1 MIKNFKHLIDTFLFF
16 FEKKE
21 KKAFLFLSIC
31 LLILGLF
38 EVLTLVTIGL
48 FLKVVSNPNYLNENI
63 FLNDIFILLDFNK
76 SNIQLYLAV
85 SLCIILI
92 ATSFFNLFINW
103 RSYNYISNIS
113 SNISKKIF
121 FYYLHQDYSFH
132 ILNEKSELIKK
143 IIYDLD
149 KTINGVFLA
158 IIAIIS
164 KLVLTLFILSFLF
177 YLNFFISILVICFLS
192 LFYII
197 FYTFIKNNLSIISN
211 SLTSSQ
217 NSQVKILNESLG
229 GIKEIILSRSYN
241 QFYNNYSA
249 VVENY
254 NKKHSDYLKISQL
267 PRSILELLS
276 IIIIIFILIVL
287 TKIYNNDIYL
297 FLPTLG
303 IYALAGLKTIPAV
316 QTFFQGITQIKTC
329 LSSYKLIYADFAE
342 YKILQNKITA
352 AKNVSLL
359 NFENVIVLNDIS
371 YHYPLMKTNIIKNIN
386 LTIKK
391 NQLTSIIGPNGSGKS
406 TLVNI
411 ILGILKP
418 QNGNIFIDQS
428 ELTNDNLF
436 LWQKKI
442 GYVSQNI
449 FLFDDT
455 ILNNITFGMKKDE
468 FNEYDVARII
478 KDSKLESFINSLP
491 EGINTRVGDNGIFL
505 SGGQKQKIAI
515 ARCLIRNADI
525 IILDEAT
532 SALDIQSENNLNDI
546 IKNFINKK
554 TLLVVTHKFE
564 NIKDSNVI
572 FLMEDGGIKK
582 FGKYDD
588 LFRT

>member
-1 MIKNFKHLIDTFLFF
+1 MIKNFKYLINTFLFF

-21 KKAFLFLSIC
+21 KKGFLFLSIC
-31 LLILGLF
+31 LLISGLF
-38 EVLTLVTIGL
+38 EVITLITIGL
-48 FLKVVSNPNYLNENI
+48 FLKVISNPNYLNENI
-63 FLNDIFILLDFNK
+63 FLNDIFIFLDFNK

-85 SLCIILI
+85 TLCIILI
-92 ATSFFNLFINW
+92 VSSFFNLFINW
-103 RSYNYISNIS
+103 RSYNYINNIS
-113 SNISKKIF
+113 NNISKKIF

-143 IIYDLD
+143 ISYDLER
-149 KTINGVFLA
+149 TINGVFLA
-158 IIAIIS
+158 ILAIIS

-177 YLNFFISILVICFLS
+177 YLNFFISILVISFLS

-217 NSQVKILNESLG
+217 NSQLKILNESLG
-229 GIKEIILSRSYN
+229 GIKEIILTRSYN

-254 NKKHSDYLKISQL
+254 NKKYSDYLKISQL

-276 IIIIIFILIVL
+276 IITIIFILIVL

-303 IYALAGLKTIPAV
+303 IYALAGLKTIPAI
-316 QTFFQGITQIKTC
+316 QTFFQGITQIKTH

-342 YKILQNKITA
+342 YKILQNKINAT
-352 AKNVSLL
+352 KNVSLL
-359 NFENVIVLNDIS
+359 NFENVIALNDIS
-371 YHYPLMKTNIIKNIN
+371 YHYPLMKSNIIKNIN

-428 ELTNDNLF
+428 KLTNENLI

-455 ILNNITFGMKKDE
+455 ILNNITFGIKKDE
-468 FNEYDVARII
+468 FNENDIARTI
-478 KDSKLESFINSLP
+478 KDSKLESFINLLP
-491 EGINTRVGDNGIFL
+491 EGINTRVGENGIYL

-515 ARCLIRNADI
+515 ARCLIRNVEI
-525 IILDEAT
+525 VILDEAS
-532 SALDIQSENNLNDI
+532 SALDFQSELNFNNI
-546 IKNFINKK
+546 ITNFIGKK
-554 TLLVVTHKFE
+554 TLVVITHKF
-564 NIKDSNVI
+564 NSIKNSDVI
-572 FLMEDGGIKK
+572 YLMENGKIKK
-582 FGKYDD
+582 SGNYNDIF
-588 LFRT
+588 